1 MNSVTFRTRL
11 MQIARRGLVWLL
23 ILALIR
29 IVEAPYIRPAEQSYF
44 GIISLLTAGLTII
57 IYELYAHWLFPRY
70 LYQGQWI
77 WFSILSLLVFALIY
91 SLHYVSYPLIQQ
103 TAHIPEHLLTSATN
117 PRLYDWFSVYRAGIV
132 GWLRNP
138 ATISEVLGISY
149 FYASPFLFIQL
160 IRFYLAQRQTSQQA
174 ELNNLRLSNENKL
187 LELELLKAQLNP
199 HFLFNSLNSIYVR
212 VIDVD
217 EPAADLVLRLAE
229 LMRYNLYE
237 ADAQTVTLDQELD
250 YIENYL
256 QLEQARHGQRLEIL
270 FSREGDFSGLTIAP
284 LILLAF
290 VENAFKY
297 GVGGTQQDAY
307 VWVEAHLDPADTL
320 VFTVQNSLTTSIN
333 RLASERQ
340 AGGIDLPNVR
350 QRLALLYPDAHR
362 IETEQ
367 SEDSY
372 STSLFIRLAP
382 AMQTSSSGTTY

>member
-1 MNSVTFRTRL
+1 MTSIDYSAVTARL
-11 MQIARRGLVWLL
+11 LRRIFIWLL
-23 ILALIR
+23 ITGFIVL
-29 IVEAPYIRPAEQSYF
+29 VEAPLFKPEEQSYF
-44 GIISLLTAGLTII
+44 WIIVLLTASLSLL
-57 IYELYAHWLFPRY
+57 IYELYAHWLFPNY
-70 LYQGQWI
+70 LYSGRLF
-77 WFSILSLLVFALIY
+77 WFFLLSAGVFVLIY
-91 SLHYVSYPLIQQ
+91 GLEYAGYPVIQRF
-103 TAHIPEHLLTSATN
+103 AKIPECLLSKETYRQLN
-117 PRLYDWFSVYRAGIV
+117 YWFLVHKAGIV
-132 GWLRNP
+132 GWSYNMQALG
-138 ATISEVLGISY
+138 IVLGGPY
-149 FYASPFLFIQL
+149 LFAGLFLFAQL
-160 IRFYLAQRQTSQQA
+160 IGHYFSQRQQSQQT
-174 ELNNLRLSNENKL
+174 ELDNLRISNENKL

-270 FSREGDFSGLTIAP
+270 FSSEGDFSRLIIAP

-297 GVGGTQQDAY
+297 GLGGTQQGAY
-307 VWVEAHLDPADTL
+307 VWVEAHLEETNTL
-320 VFTVQNSLTTSIN
+320 VFTVQNSITTTTN
-333 RLASERQ
+333 RLAAERQ

-350 QRLALLYPDAHR
+350 QRLTILYPGAHR

-367 SEDSY
+367 SADSY
-372 STSLFIRLAP
+372 SISLYITLIP
-382 AMQTSSSGTTY
+382 

>member
-1 MNSVTFRTRL
+1 MTSIDYPAV
-11 MQIARRGLVWLL
+11 IARLPRRIFIWLL
-23 ILALIR
+23 ITGFIVL
-29 IVEAPYIRPAEQSYF
+29 VEAPLFKPEEQSYF
-44 GIISLLTAGLTII
+44 WIIVLLTVSLSLL
-57 IYELYAHWLFPRY
+57 IYELYAHWLFPSY
-70 LYQGQWI
+70 LYSGRLF
-77 WFSILSLLVFALIY
+77 WFFLLSAGVFVLIY
-91 SLHYVSYPLIQQ
+91 GLEYAGYPVIQRF
-103 TAHIPEHLLTSATN
+103 AKIPECLLSKETYRQLN
-117 PRLYDWFSVYRAGIV
+117 YWFLVHKAGIV
-132 GWLRNP
+132 GWSYNMQALG
-138 ATISEVLGISY
+138 IVLGGPY
-149 FYASPFLFIQL
+149 LFAGLFLFAQL
-160 IRFYLAQRQTSQQA
+160 IGHYFSQRQQSQQT
-174 ELNNLRLSNENKL
+174 ELDNLRISNENKL

-270 FSREGDFSGLTIAP
+270 FSSEGDFSRLIIAP

-297 GVGGTQQDAY
+297 GLGGTQQGAY
-307 VWVEAHLDPADTL
+307 VWVEAHLEETNTL
-320 VFTVQNSLTTSIN
+320 VFTVQNSITTTTN
-333 RLASERQ
+333 RLAAERQ

-350 QRLALLYPDAHR
+350 QRLTILYPGAHR

-367 SEDSY
+367 SADSY
-372 STSLFIRLAP
+372 SISLYITLIP
-382 AMQTSSSGTTY
+382 LSSDQG